1 MLALSTA
8 GAVVEEKGAVPA
20 ITTITTVVVVVVVVM
35 VVVVVVAA
43 AVAVAVAIAEEQK
56 EATRTA
62 VDVTLPAEAILMAH
76 ALQTTVKRKSS
87 VPIGKREVALAA
99 PQATEVTTIGV
110 VQGAVAIRTT
120 IMMAAHPSMAGP
132 TKETDADAQVV
143 VEAEAMQPKVVLAVV
158 SVLPNKKLSLIM
170 TSLLVLV
177 RVVAK
182 PQTSPLPW

>member
-1 MLALSTA
+1 MGQRWRASCAMLALSTA
-8 GAVVEEKGAVPA
+8 GAVPA
-20 ITTITTVVVVVVVVM
+20 ITTITTVVVAVVV
-35 VVVVVVAA
+35 VVVVVVAI
-43 AVAVAVAIAEEQK
+43 AIAEEQK
-56 EATRTA
+56 EVTRTA

-76 ALQTTVKRKSS
+76 VLQTTVRRKSS

-99 PQATEVTTIGV
+99 LQATKVTTIGV
-110 VQGAVAIRTT
+110 VQGAVAIRTA

-143 VEAEAMQPKVVLAVV
+143 VEAEAMQPKVAVAVV

-170 TSLLVLV
+170 TSLLVRV